1 MEKLDIKTPQGTHRV
16 HVISEADRHA
26 LLRMLDEKP
35 SFIIY
40 NALQN
45 AARRGIFTD
54 TLLDRSQPKPKSF
67 LRRTFK
73 LIMLVAF
80 SLLVSGLAYLGT
92 QKIVAKFQTP
102 QSVMPLPTNETTK
115 ATSKPNNK
123 KEEVILA
130 RLSEGVRNAVRNHVA
145 EPGGNANSTVNSA
158 ANSTANCSAF
168 IAKQRAAEKAAA
180 GATNKTLA
188 ASRPTE
194 STDNWIKRITVL
206 KNAGKTNELQT
217 EIIKFRQTYPDA
229 ILPKALEA
237 AACVD

>member
-1 MEKLDIKTPQGTHRV
+1 MEKLDIKTPKGTHGV

-35 SFIIY
+35 SVIIY

-73 LIMLVAF
+73 LIMLVVF

-92 QKIVAKFQTP
+92 QKIAAKFQAP
-102 QSVMPLPTNETTK
+102 QSVMPTPTNETTK
-115 ATSKPNNK
+115 LTSTTNNK

-145 EPGGNANSTVNSA
+145 EPGANTSST
-158 ANSTANCSAF
+158 TNCSAF

-180 GATNKTLA
+180 GATGTTGATNKTLPT
-188 ASRPTE
+188 SRQTE
-194 STDNWIKRITVL
+194 STDSWIKRITVL
-206 KNAGKTNELQT
+206 KNAGKTSELQT
-217 EIIKFRQTYPDA
+217 EIIKFRQAYPDA